1 MPKRATAN
9 SLTIPPPILGINT
22 KDPLS
27 EMDPRYAVEL
37 QEMFPNAGTVDL
49 RNGCRYHSK
58 TIGTTFVDSLSVLE
72 YNTTS
77 KLMCTA
83 VSDGKLYDA
92 STASAA
98 ATDRSGG
105 TAFSNEYLAS
115 VQFRDRL
122 FLKSYGNGDDV
133 YHYTG
138 SGNMTASA
146 FTGPGGDDKDLF
158 TMGVYKSRLYF
169 AELDAPSIWYGA
181 VDAVTG
187 ALTEFPLTSV
197 LTKGF
202 INDTANERPG
212 TLFLGPLT
220 RAKQALEDDLFCI
233 VMSTGEMLL
242 YQGENPAHSTWAL
255 VGRYILPTP
264 AGHRGFFY
272 LGDSLCAICR
282 GAIIPIRELM
292 AGNQSSGL
300 YPSISENIDSELT
313 EDFDNSTF
321 RQYFQG
327 VVYPKGSYLIIS
339 IRSSGSAG
347 HQWVMNLTTRAW
359 TKFKYTNALSWVVY
373 RDELYFGTNSGRLM
387 KADND
392 NFDENPASEGDG
404 LTRSI
409 IVRPAY
415 NYLGNR
421 EQVKQMLFCV
431 PTIYQSEGLALT
443 MEADMDFANVAATQ
457 TVTADTTDTA
467 YKIYQPRV
475 GLQGIGNAVSIRID
489 QTAPATDK
497 RFSLNA
503 IKVVWQDGDI
513 T

>member
-1 MPKRATAN
+1 
-9 SLTIPPPILGINT
+9 
-22 KDPLS
+22 
-27 EMDPRYAVEL
+27 MDPRYAVEL

-58 TIGTTFVDSLSVLE
+58 TIGTGLVDSLAVLE
-72 YNTTS
+72 YGTVS
-77 KLMCTA
+77 KLMCIA
-83 VSDGKLYDA
+83 ESNSKLYDA

-105 TAFSNEYLAS
+105 TAFNETYAAT

-122 FLKSYGNGDDV
+122 FVKTYSSSDDV

-138 SGNMTASA
+138 SGNMAASA
-146 FTGPGGDDKDLF
+146 FTGPGADDKDLF

-202 INDTANERPG
+202 IYDGSVERPG
-212 TLFLGPLT
+212 VLFLGPVT

-313 EDFDNSTF
+313 EDFDQSNF
-321 RQYFQG
+321 RQWFQG
-327 VVYPKGSYLIIS
+327 IVYPKGNYLLIS
-339 IRSSGSAG
+339 IRASSSTG
-347 HQWVMNLTTRAW
+347 HQWVMNLSTRAW
-359 TKFKYTNALSWVVY
+359 TKFKYADALSWALWSD
-373 RDELYFGTNSGRLM
+373 RLYFGTNSGRIM
-387 KADND
+387 KADED
-392 NFDENPASEGDG
+392 NFDENPASEGAG

-443 MEADMDFANVAATQ
+443 MDADMDFANVAATQ
-457 TVTADTTDTA
+457 TVTADTADTA